1 MVRVSLCHSHLN
13 KAPSFSRPMDL
24 HSYASSAL
32 CSSRPR
38 PLSPLPLQTQSP
50 PLSSS
55 LKISDPSTSRT
66 KHLQI
71 HAPPDPYTSRPM
83 HLQTY
88 ATPEPSSSRSMHLQ
102 THAPPDPCTSRPMHL
117 QNPAPPDQ
125 STFRPLNLQTHAP
138 PDPCTFKTS
147 FL

>member
-1 MVRVSLCHSHLN
+1 MKLKRIKKKAKSNIFNTFIYGACFPFCHSHLN

-55 LKISDPSTSRT
+55 LKIFRPL
-66 KHLQI
+66 HLQNQ
-71 HAPPDPYTSRPM
+71 APPDPCTSR
-83 HLQTY
+83 
-88 ATPEPSSSRSMHLQ
+88 SIHLQ

-117 QNPAPPDQ
+117 Q
-125 STFRPLNLQTHAP
+125 THAP
-138 PDPCTFKTS
+138 PDLCTFRPMH
-147 FL
+147 FQN